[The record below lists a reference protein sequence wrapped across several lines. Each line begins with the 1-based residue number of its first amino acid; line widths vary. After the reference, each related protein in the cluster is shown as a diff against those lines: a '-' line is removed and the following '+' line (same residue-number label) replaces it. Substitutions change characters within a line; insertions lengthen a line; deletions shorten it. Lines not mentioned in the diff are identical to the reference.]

1 MLPIAPKEELIRA
14 MPDGAK
20 EVVFAADQPQYEP
33 LPAVRI
39 PDGRVV
45 TQWRPSKSEL
55 ALLYKGEP
63 ITIVVHT
70 FNTPLQP
77 ISVLVGPIGE

>member
-1 MLPIAPKEELIRA
+1 MLPIAPREELLRV
-14 MPDGAK
+14 MPEGATQ
-20 EVVFAADQPQYEP
+20 VVFAADQPQYEP

-39 PDGRVV
+39 PDGRIV

-77 ISVLVGPIGE
+77 MSVLVGVTGE